1 MKQFLLRGQQLVT
14 IAFLEGQLKRLPNL
28 IEGEDALLQVPSVL
42 QDQSLKHVLVVTT
55 AGFIRRGTLKPFFE
69 TLTNQGIAYTIYS
82 EVIPD
87 PDIACVEKG
96 YKLYYQNGCDTIVA
110 IGGGSAMDCAKII
123 GARVANPDKTVE
135 DMTGNIK
142 IRKNLPPFFAVP
154 TTAGSGSEVTA
165 GAVITEPAGSRKY
178 PIFDFVLM
186 PTYAVLDPKL
196 LLDLPPFMTAAS
208 GMDALTHAV
217 EAYTNKFHHKA
228 AADYAKKAVS
238 LIMANLEKAVANGQ
252 NLYAR
257 HQMLK
262 GSYYAGIAF
271 NVALVGYVHAI
282 SHGIGGRYHLQHGQ
296 INASLLPLVLEAYG
310 KAAHKSLADLA
321 DLVGLSGQTETDK
334 AQAFIQKI
342 RDLRSAINLPAG
354 IPDIQEADIA
364 DLAAG
369 AEKEGNPIYPTP
381 VTWQQADFEI
391 ILRKVKAEH

>member
-42 QDQSLKHVLVVTT
+42 QDQSLKHALVVTT

-96 YKLYYQNGCDTIVA
+96 YKLYYQNGCDAIVA

-135 DMTGNIK
+135 DMTGNMK

-165 GAVITEPAGSRKY
+165 GAVITESAGSRKY

-196 LLDLPPFMTAAS
+196 LLNLPPFMTAAS